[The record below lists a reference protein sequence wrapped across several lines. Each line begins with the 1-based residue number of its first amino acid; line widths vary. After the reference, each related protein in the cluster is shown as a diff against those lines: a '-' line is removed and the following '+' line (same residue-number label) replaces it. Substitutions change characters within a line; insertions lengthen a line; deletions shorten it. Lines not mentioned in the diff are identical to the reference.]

1 MEENTNELASKFWE
15 QWDFWINLLLAL
27 AGIILGGYSVHYSVK
42 SFKEAKDAK
51 DAAQKAGK
59 TVRKQ
64 DIIVVLTELLN
75 ECQINESIQFYEAST
90 RHRMLHRR
98 INHIKGLYS
107 SDFNDTQKQFF
118 ENIEASLE
126 SIKSTLGIFNPTVTP
141 DVENN
146 PPEFLFMY
154 LDPIMTD
161 LSGHIEALKGTL
173 QESLI

>member
-1 MEENTNELASKFWE
+1 MEDTINELQIQFWQE
-15 QWDFWINLLLAL
+15 WDFWINLILAVV
-27 AGIILGGYSVHYSVK
+27 GIVLGAFSIHYSVK

-75 ECQINESIQFYEAST
+75 ECQIPESIQFFEATS
-90 RHRMLHRR
+90 RHRMIHRR

-107 SDFNDTQKQFF
+107 SDFDDTQKGFF
-118 ENIEASLE
+118 ANIEASLE
-126 SIKSTLGIFNPTVTP
+126 TIKSTLGLFNPTITP
-141 DVENN
+141 DTDNMT
-146 PPEFLFMY
+146 PELLFMH

-161 LSGHIEALKGTL
+161 ISGHIEALKGTL